1 MTTKKKVI
9 TATIEIED
17 DPSTEKLEGLSPKMI
32 AIASN
37 KFFDVLGL
45 PKAEVKKIREG
56 EK

>member
-45 PKAEVKKIREG
+45 PEAEVKKIREG